1 MHRALTESVASRR
14 LRDDAEGLRSIL
26 DEISEMVCRFRPDG
40 TILFVNRSYAL
51 ARGVAPGELEG
62 KSFWNFIP
70 EGDRGAVEA
79 HLSAL
84 TPANPQVIIENRFES
99 DTGTIWTRWVNR
111 AVAFDNGGNW
121 LVAQSTGIDITERKR
136 AEGALGGSELRY
148 RQLVEQMTDGIF
160 VADPDGRYIEVN
172 PAGCAMLG
180 MTREEVLASTLLDV
194 LDPAEHERLPG
205 KIASLAAGDIE
216 RDEWRFKRKDGSV
229 FTGELMGR
237 QLPNGCFQGVLRDIT
252 DRKRTEAALRE
263 SEERFRAVL
272 ANSPDIIYR
281 LNARTARFDY
291 ISPAAEAIVGF
302 SVQELMALDQA
313 SALAMIHP
321 DDRSVMLEAV
331 ARLNET
337 GLAEAEYRQ
346 LCKGG
351 GYRWLS
357 NSMSLTRDKAGR
369 PEYRSGNLRDI
380 TERKRA
386 EEALRATDAE
396 LELILTE
403 TPFMLTR
410 CSRDLRYLY
419 ASRAY
424 ADMLGR
430 TPDQVAGKPIVE
442 VMGEEGFQAIR
453 PHVEAVLQGQTVH
466 YESAVHYKGAGPR
479 FLSVAYLPE
488 KDGQGQVIGWL
499 ASIMDITK
507 RKLAEE
513 QLRESEALLQAVL
526 DGSLDPIFM
535 KDREGRMVLANPATC
550 AAIGKPAEFVLG
562 KTDEEFLDNPAD
574 ARAIMANDRRIMLTG
589 EPETVEEA
597 VSTSSGTRYYLNR
610 KAPRRDAA
618 GAVIGL
624 ISTAHDV
631 TERKRAEKRLREH
644 TERLAVVLEIQRDIA
659 GATPNYAAP
668 FESILER
675 LARALLADGA
685 ALEIV
690 DGDDLV
696 YEAATGLAAGLVGL
710 RVKRKERLS
719 GLSMTNNSI
728 LRTDDTE
735 SDPRVDRE
743 ACSRIGLR
751 SMIVMP
757 LRYDDCSFGVLK
769 LMSAKPDAFGEGA
782 DAILRSTQ
790 EFLGVTIARQR
801 AQAALKES
809 EEKYRQLFESMT
821 EGFLLVEPILDERGE
836 PVSYRYLSA
845 NPVVSSS
852 RYHREAMPRNPPPK
866 AKRPRMKHILRL
878 ASFWRPI
885 GSRCNAR
892 RPPGKASMTA
902 NTNSALAMATVNIFS
917 GMRCRFSMPRA
928 PS

>member
-1 MHRALTESVASRR
+1 MTGQRDPALEAACGFGSYEWCPAEDRLIWSPGLIRMFGLTEAPAAEEGFSWLVHPEDRIRVEAEASAY
-14 LRDDAEGLRSIL
+14 LGSDAESF
-26 DEISEMVCRFRPDG
+26 SHRFRIVRPDG
-40 TILFVNRSYAL
+40 SVRLIL
-51 ARGVAPGELEG
+51 
-62 KSFWNFIP
+62 
-70 EGDRGAVEA
+70 DRGTIERDRKGAARVIRGIYVD
-79 HLSAL
+79 L
-84 TPANPQVIIENRFES
+84 TDDPCLDR
-99 DTGTIWTRWVNR
+99 
-111 AVAFDNGGNW
+111 
-121 LVAQSTGIDITERKR
+121 R
-136 AEGALGGSELRY
+136 AESANRRNAREAEAALRRSELRY
-148 RQLVEQMTDGIF
+148 RQLVEQMPDGIF
-160 VADPDGRYIEVN
+160 VADPEGGYIEVN

-180 MTREEVLASTLLDV
+180 KTREEVLATTFLDV
-194 LDPAEHERLPG
+194 LDPAEHERLQG
-205 KIASLAAGDIE
+205 KIASLADGNIE
-216 RDEWRFKRKDGSV
+216 RDEWRFRRKDGSV
-229 FTGELMGR
+229 FMGELIGR
-237 QLPNGCFQGVLRDIT
+237 QFPDGRFQGVLRDIT
-252 DRKRTEAALRE
+252 ERKQAEAALRE
-263 SEERFRAVL
+263 SEERFRTVL

-281 LNARTARFDY
+281 LNARTACFDY

-302 SVQELMALDQA
+302 SVEELMALDQA

-321 DDRSVMLEAV
+321 DDRSVMLEAM

-386 EEALRATDAE
+386 EQALRAKEAE

-410 CSRDLRYLY
+410 CSRDLRYRY

-424 ADMLGR
+424 AKMLGR

-466 YESAVHYKGAGPR
+466 YESAVYYEGVGPR
-479 FLSVAYLPE
+479 SVSVAYLPE
-488 KDGQGQVIGWL
+488 KDGQGQVIGWV
-499 ASIMDITK
+499 ASILDINE
-507 RKLAEE
+507 RERAEE
-513 QLRESEALLQAVL
+513 RLRESEALLQAVL

-574 ARAIMANDRRIMLTG
+574 ARAIMANDRRIMLSG

-597 VSTSSGTRYYLNR
+597 VSTPSGTRYYVNR

-631 TERKRAEKRLREH
+631 TERKQAENRLREH
-644 TERLAVVLEIQRDIA
+644 TERLAVVLEVQRDIA
-659 GATPNYAAP
+659 GPTPNYAAP

-710 RVKRKERLS
+710 RVKRKE
-719 GLSMTNNSI
+719 NSVWTEYDEQQHTAHRRHRKRSPRRSRSVQPNW
-728 LRTDDTE
+728 LAFDD
-735 SDPRVDRE
+735 RH
-743 ACSRIGLR
+743 A
-751 SMIVMP
+751 
-757 LRYDDCSFGVLK
+757 
-769 LMSAKPDAFGEGA
+769 
-782 DAILRSTQ
+782 
-790 EFLGVTIARQR
+790 
-801 AQAALKES
+801 AQI
-809 EEKYRQLFESMT
+809 R
-821 EGFLLVEPILDERGE
+821 
-836 PVSYRYLSA
+836 
-845 NPVVSSS
+845 
-852 RYHREAMPRNPPPK
+852 
-866 AKRPRMKHILRL
+866 
-878 ASFWRPI
+878 
-885 GSRCNAR
+885 
-892 RPPGKASMTA
+892 
-902 NTNSALAMATVNIFS
+902 
-917 GMRCRFSMPRA
+917 
-928 PS
+928 